1 MVYTAP
7 AVVIDNGS
15 HTTKAGFALE
25 DLPSLVFSSNYA
37 VDSEG
42 KVIVGDE
49 EIASRP
55 DCEVMTLMDNGLIYN
70 FENIT
75 HNWEYIYKH
84 MDNQN
89 GVDPKEYP
97 LMITQHDWNTPKNKM
112 TTAQIAFETLQV
124 PIFSLVKTPL
134 VQLYHVGKST
144 GLVIDVGSS
153 NATVTP
159 ILDGII
165 QSKSSFSSK
174 FAGDFANLHALNYL
188 QKYGGL
194 DALLPKRFLS
204 TKATESFKNYQIS
217 HYALE
222 DFKLSML
229 SVAEGA
235 ANQYQY
241 PVTPKSYQLPNGS
254 HVSVYR
260 EQIDLME
267 SLFQPQLYQIPGVAI
282 PEPAMDKPL
291 THGIITLILSSLKT
305 LEGSFAGEHQTP
317 NKFGEVLRELCGNIL
332 ITGGSS
338 LTTGFSQRILNDL
351 YRSAGQLFAAQLQ
364 GRNITFGTL
373 GNHHIG
379 DIQDTWDRKFSAWK
393 GATNLASMLNDYNGE
408 ADNLNIALEN
418 WFVTKSDYEEMGED
432 LILEKFK

>member
-15 HTTKAGFALE
+15 HTTKAGFVLDE
-25 DLPSLVFSSNYA
+25 LPSLVFSSNYA
-37 VDSEG
+37 TDPDG
-42 KVIVGDE
+42 KVLVGDE
-49 EIASRP
+49 AIASRP

-70 FENIT
+70 FENIV
-75 HNWEYIYKH
+75 HNWEYVYTN

-97 LMITQHDWNTPKNKM
+97 LMMTQHDWNTPKNKM
-112 TTAQIAFETLQV
+112 ATAQIAFETLQV

-144 GLVIDVGSS
+144 GLVIDIGSS

-165 QSKSSFSSK
+165 QSKSSFTSK

-188 QKYGGL
+188 QNHDGM
-194 DALLPKRFLS
+194 DALLPRGFLS
-204 TKATESFKNYQIS
+204 AAATDSHKNFLIS
-217 HYALE
+217 HGALE

-235 ANQYQY
+235 PNQYQY
-241 PVTPKSYQLPNGS
+241 PVTPRSYQLPNGS
-254 HVSVYR
+254 HVTVQR
-260 EQIDLME
+260 EQIEVME
-267 SLFQPQLYQIPGVAI
+267 SLFQPQLYQIPGVAV

-291 THGIITLILSSLKT
+291 THGITTLILSSLKT
-305 LEGSFAGEHQTP
+305 LEASFSGEHQTG
-317 NKFGEVLRELCGNIL
+317 KFGEVLRDLCGNIL

-338 LTTGFSQRILNDL
+338 LTSGFSQRILNDL

-364 GRNITFGTL
+364 GRNISFATL
-373 GNHHIG
+373 GNHHVG
-379 DIQDTWDRKFSAWK
+379 DIQDTWDRKFSAWR
-393 GATNLASMLNDYNGE
+393 GATNLASMLNELSGE
-408 ADNLNIALEN
+408 TDNLNIALEN

>member
-25 DLPSLVFSSNYA
+25 DLPGLVFSSNYA
-37 VDSEG
+37 VGPSGD
-42 KVIVGDE
+42 VIVGDE
-49 EIASRP
+49 QISNSP
-55 DCEVMTLMDNGLIYN
+55 DYEVMTLMDNGLIYN

-75 HNWEYIYKH
+75 HNWEYVYKH

-112 TTAQIAFETLQV
+112 AAAQIAFETFEV
-124 PIFSLVKTPL
+124 PLFSLVKTPL

-165 QSKSSFSSK
+165 QSKSSFTSK
-174 FAGDFANLHALNYL
+174 FAGDFTNLHALNYL
-188 QKYGGL
+188 QKHGGL
-194 DALLPKRFLS
+194 DALLPKRFL
-204 TKATESFKNYQIS
+204 TTRATESFKNYQIS

-229 SVAEGA
+229 SVADGA
-235 ANQYQY
+235 PNQYQY
-241 PVTPKSYQLPNGS
+241 PVTPKSYQLPNGT

-260 EQIDLME
+260 EQIEVME
-267 SLFQPQLYQIPGVAI
+267 SMFQPQLYQIPGVNV
-282 PEPAMDKPL
+282 PEAAMDKPL

-305 LEGSFAGEHQTP
+305 LEDSFTGEHQTAG
-317 NKFGEVLRELCGNIL
+317 KFGEVLRELCGNIL
-332 ITGGSS
+332 ITGGTS
-338 LTTGFSQRILNDL
+338 LSTGFSQRILNDL

-364 GRNITFGTL
+364 GRNIAFGTL
-373 GNHHIG
+373 GNHHLG

-393 GATNLASMLNDYNGE
+393 GATNLASMLNDVNGE